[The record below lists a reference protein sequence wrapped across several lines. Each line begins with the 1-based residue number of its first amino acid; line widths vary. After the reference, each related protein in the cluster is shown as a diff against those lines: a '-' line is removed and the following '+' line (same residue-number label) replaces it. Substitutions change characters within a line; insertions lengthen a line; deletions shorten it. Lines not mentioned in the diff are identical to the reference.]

1 MPWVESLK
9 SKPTVCAR
17 RSQPNLPRGSQ
28 MVVLRTLVEI
38 HIECS
43 RLFNLYQSS
52 HVWPPRCQGW
62 SNSSCTSAP
71 CNVQRPGRF
80 QFWSLTRQAPRSA
93 PRGRDSSG
101 TGGPNEFCSFDVL
114 LPHFVTTLPIKDGGA
129 TFSVCES
136 EDDDSFNSV
145 LFRALLELLK
155 PIITHYIYILY
166 IYIYIY
172 YIYIYYIYLCAHHLS
187 GGIIAVAYSSVPLAH
202 ECGPLGLGTRSY

>member
-1 MPWVESLK
+1 MILRHVIRERMTTRDMPWVESLK

-38 HIECS
+38 HIEWS

-52 HVWPPRCQGW
+52 HVRPPRCQGW

-101 TGGPNEFCSFDVL
+101 TGGPNEFCSFGVL

-145 LFRALLELLK
+145 LFGALLELLK
-155 PIITHYIYILY
+155 PIIYIYVCISCKRKDWFCKGKQHMRLK
-166 IYIYIY
+166 
-172 YIYIYYIYLCAHHLS
+172 LK
-187 GGIIAVAYSSVPLAH
+187 VVVD
-202 ECGPLGLGTRSY
+202 

>member
-1 MPWVESLK
+1 MWPPGCFDTNPVVSQAWLVG
-9 SKPTVCAR
+9 PTVTWSHQGTSIPICCPSNSHFR
-17 RSQPNLPRGSQ
+17 FWSSQVCCLF
-28 MVVLRTLVEI
+28 VEI
-38 HIECS
+38 HVSYLNQFES
-43 RLFNLYQSS
+43 L
-52 HVWPPRCQGW
+52 VWIPSFHHMFFKGW

-101 TGGPNEFCSFDVL
+101 TGGPNEFCSFGVL

-145 LFRALLELLK
+145 LFGALLELLK
-155 PIITHYIYILY
+155 PIIYICM
-166 IYIYIY
+166 
-172 YIYIYYIYLCAHHLS
+172 YLLQA
-187 GGIIAVAYSSVPLAH
+187 
-202 ECGPLGLGTRSY
+202 